1 MLWLTINSIVISINS
16 ANAAHVSNITSSIR
30 DRKLEGTIENNSK
43 IESSVKSDI
52 AKSTETKANP
62 QKTTK
67 SNESNQQ
74 SVNKDVDESISESIE
89 NSPCYSRSQT
99 DMPLDKT
106 FAYLNTKFCQPAIW
120 FDSFF
125 VDERITD
132 DARAGTII
140 RWYNDFTY
148 FEKEGFKYRSNIKAH
163 LNLPGMSKKLKLIF
177 DSTGEDDPFS
187 FIKSPDDDNERD
199 VSLRYD
205 WYAKDR
211 TSFNIKASF
220 KPKIEAR
227 YRYTYPISQN
237 TLWRFT
243 QTLYQEKKVTGE
255 TSEFD
260 FEHAFN
266 DEFLLRWNSAVQYE
280 NRNNGWELG
289 TGLQLY
295 QYISD
300 TQAISYQARI
310 NGVTEPY
317 NYIETASVG
326 LTYRQNYLRE
336 WLFFA
341 LTPEYTWTKE
351 EDAERINQVVF
362 TFTLEILFQNI

>member
-1 MLWLTINSIVISINS
+1 MSFNTYAAEVQHTHVVKTATDLTD
-16 ANAAHVSNITSSIR
+16 ITA
-30 DRKLEGTIENNSK
+30 TK
-43 IESSVKSDI
+43 IETESEIEVD
-52 AKSTETKANP
+52 TETE
-62 QKTTK
+62 T
-67 SNESNQQ
+67 
-74 SVNKDVDESISESIE
+74 V
-89 NSPCYSRSQT
+89 NSPCYSRSQS
-99 DMPLDKT
+99 DRAIDKT
-106 FAYLNTKFCQPAIW
+106 FAYFNTKFCEPAIW

-140 RWYNDFTY
+140 RWYNDFSY

-187 FIKSPDDDNERD
+187 FIKSPDEDNERD
-199 VSLRYD
+199 ISLRYD

-280 NRNNGWELG
+280 NRDNGWDLG

-300 TQAISYQARI
+300 DQAISYQARM
-310 NGVTEPY
+310 NSVTEPY
-317 NYIETASVG
+317 HYIETASIG
-326 LTYRQNYLRE
+326 LTYRQNYARE
-336 WLFFA
+336 WLYFSI
-341 LTPEYTWTKE
+341 TPEYTWTKE
-351 EDAERINQVVF
+351 DDTERLNQVVI
-362 TFTLEILFQNI
+362 TFTLEILFQNV